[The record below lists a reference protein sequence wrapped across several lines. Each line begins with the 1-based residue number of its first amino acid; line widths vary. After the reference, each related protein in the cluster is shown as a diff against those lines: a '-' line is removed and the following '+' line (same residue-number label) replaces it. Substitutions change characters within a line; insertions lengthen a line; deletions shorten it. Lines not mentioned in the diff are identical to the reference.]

1 MLGEG
6 LAVGLGLDVG
16 FLDDGLGVGVAVVDG
31 LDVGLGLVLALALL
45 LGLAVALA
53 LLLGLVLALLLGL
66 ELALEELLGLA
77 FALADRLSLE
87 VALANADEV
96 LPGLP
101 PADILT
107 GVDMSPVSVTEATR
121 TESFGIDEHATFTM
135 GWLGNSVARAW
146 PNMPQLM

>member
-45 LGLAVALA
+45 LGLVVALA

-77 FALADRLSLE
+77 FALADLLSL
-87 VALANADEV
+87 ADADEV

-107 GVDMSPVSVTEATR
+107 GVDLSPVSVTEATR

>member
-1 MLGEG
+1 MLGVGLGLSLGEG

-16 FLDDGLGVGVAVVDG
+16 FLVEDGLGVGVAVVDG
-31 LDVGLGLVLALALL
+31 LEVGLGLVLALALL
-45 LGLAVALA
+45 LGLEV
-53 LLLGLVLALLLGL
+53 
-66 ELALEELLGLA
+66 ALEELLGLA
-77 FALADRLSLE
+77 LALADRLALE
-87 VALANADEV
+87 VAPADADDV

-107 GVDMSPVSVTEATR
+107 GVDLSPVLVTEATR
-121 TESFGIDEHATFTM
+121 TESFGIDEQATFTM